1 MKYSWDFSSRFQHHL
16 SITGVWKVDEHFP
29 VQLFFQ
35 HPYEVWHFFVE
46 VIISFAFISLVVYV
60 YKRLYPFL
68 ALVVPKGTYS
78 YFISFLW
85 SMHGIKCQD
94 GFLNPPLL
102 SVFWIILN
110 ISSVPYTGNGILFC
124 MFCPIISLVK
134 FYTHWCLLWVG
145 SSCFYYF
152 LFLFFKSSYFDS
164 MFSLEL
170 AGSKVCS
177 SITMNHRHSS

>member
-94 GFLNPPLL
+94 GFLNPPAPFSLL
-102 SVFWIILN
+102 DNFKYYLCALHRQWHTLLHVLSYYFFSEVLY
-110 ISSVPYTGNGILFC
+110 SL
-124 MFCPIISLVK
+124 MFTLSGK
-134 FYTHWCLLWVG
+134 
-145 SSCFYYF
+145 F
-152 LFLFFKSSYFDS
+152 LFLLLFISVF
-164 MFSLEL
+164 
-170 AGSKVCS
+170 
-177 SITMNHRHSS
+177 